1 MAATGS
7 RIKRYLKV
15 VAVDPVGTGRRV
27 WRRKAHS
34 LFRVAQILPVGPR
47 RVLASPVA
55 GVAERLARRPGSHRF
70 LPQLAF
76 VARWST
82 GDVGRA
88 GALAAELAASNA
100 TIGSRRR
107 LAQLTL
113 EAGLMGPARAIV
125 DGAADDPSPLLE
137 GVRARLA
144 YDAGEYRTALDHA
157 MRATAH
163 GAAEGARVR
172 DLAASRLRVLDP
184 TWTPDLGKGRRRRD
198 SLRGRAIPGRIAHFV
213 FASLPYHESGYC
225 IRSQF
230 VATCQREAGL
240 DPRFI
245 TRAAFPRTQG
255 VIGAPAEEEVGG
267 VRYYRIDPNFGSGG
281 RQDVVITQT
290 ARSAIPLLSRLRP
303 AALQPASNHIQ
314 AQIALALGK
323 PLGIPVVYEVRG
335 FWEET
340 WASHPWHDHD
350 EALTTDHYRLT
361 RDLETHVMRE
371 SDAVVT
377 LSETMRAAIV
387 ERGVDA
393 NHVVVVPN
401 AVDVTTFTP
410 RPRDEAL
417 AASLGIDVGVPVVG
431 YVSSLNPYEGIRY
444 LLQAAATL
452 RARGR
457 TLRVLLVG
465 DGEARE
471 AIVATAHELGLDD
484 GTLIMPGR
492 VPHDDVPRYYSLIDV
507 FVVPRTADRVS
518 QLVTPL
524 KPFEAMAM
532 ARPVVV
538 SDLPALREVV
548 EPGETGLTFRAEDA
562 DDLATVVAG
571 LLDDPDL
578 RARLGRQARE
588 WVLIERTWAA
598 NGRRYRELYERLG
611 AF

>member
-1 MAATGS
+1 MAGS
-7 RIKRYLKV
+7 GSGIKRYLKV
-15 VAVDPVGTGRRV
+15 VALDPIGSVRRV
-27 WRRKAHS
+27 WGRKAQS
-34 LFRVAQILPVGPR
+34 LFRLAQIVPVGPR

-55 GVAERLARRPGSHRF
+55 GVAERLARRPGHHRF

-82 GDVGRA
+82 GDVARA
-88 GALAAELAASNA
+88 GALAAELARSNA
-100 TIGSRRR
+100 SVGSRRR

-113 EAGLMGPARAIV
+113 EAGLTSSASAIV
-125 DGAADDPSPLLE
+125 EAAGEDPSPLLE
-137 GVRARLA
+137 GVRARLT
-144 YDAGEYRTALDHA
+144 YDAGNYRAALDHA
-157 MRATAH
+157 RRATEH
-163 GAAEGARVR
+163 GGDYGTRVR
-172 DLAASRLRVLDP
+172 DLATSRLRVLDP
-184 TWTPDLGKGRRRRD
+184 AWTPELSRGRRRLEG
-198 SLRGRAIPGRIAHFV
+198 LRGKAIPGRIAHLV

-225 IRSQF
+225 IRSQW
-230 VATCQREAGL
+230 VASCQRAAGL

-245 TRAAFPRTQG
+245 TRAGFPRTQG

-267 VRYYRIDPNFGSGG
+267 VRYYHVDPDFGSGG
-281 RQDVVITQT
+281 RQDFLITQT
-290 ARSAIPLLSRLRP
+290 ARSAIPLLTSLRP

-350 EALTTDHYRLT
+350 EALTTDHYRMT
-361 RDLETHVMRE
+361 RELETHVMRE

-387 ERGVDA
+387 ERGIDPD
-393 NHVVVVPN
+393 HVVVVPN

-410 RPRDEAL
+410 RARDEAL
-417 AASLGIDVGVPVVG
+417 AASLGLDVGIPVLG

-444 LLQAAATL
+444 LLEAAATL

-465 DGEARE
+465 DGEARA
-471 AIVATAHELGLDD
+471 AIVAAGHELGLDD

-492 VPHDDVPRYYSLIDV
+492 VPHDDVLRYYSLIDV

-524 KPFEAMAM
+524 TPFEAMAM
-532 ARPVVV
+532 ERPVVV
-538 SDLPALREVV
+538 SDLPALREIVA
-548 EPGETGLTFRAEDA
+548 PGETGLTFRAEDA
-562 DDLATVVAG
+562 DDLASVVEG
-571 LLDDPDL
+571 LLDDADL

-588 WVLIERTWAA
+588 WVLTERTWAA

-611 AF
+611 AV